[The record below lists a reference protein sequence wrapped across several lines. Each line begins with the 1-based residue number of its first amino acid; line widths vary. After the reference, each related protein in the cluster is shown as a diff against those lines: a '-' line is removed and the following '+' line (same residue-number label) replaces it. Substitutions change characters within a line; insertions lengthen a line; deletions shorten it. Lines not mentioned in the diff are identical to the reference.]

1 MAATIYPCM
10 DRIAH
15 RCRRRTLNRVPNEAD
30 DRLPSSSPTDR
41 TTDIAAN
48 GLRRTPWYDG
58 RGRRG
63 GRRTQALCTI
73 TGELTWLQIKWA
85 NVGGRST
92 RVCATN
98 KENTRAY
105 GNADGFRHIQTKVPA
120 TMHVRVGETH
130 TIAPTARVAGQT
142 RDHKSTCG
150 HEGECSAYKKKI
162 TCGHGWWGVLCDHQ
176 RKHLRR

>member
-1 MAATIYPCM
+1 MSETPSILLAGIGHVAGNLYS
-10 DRIAH
+10 RKY
-15 RCRRRTLNRVPNEAD
+15 RRSGRGRRRAIIRVPTRDAD
-30 DRLPSSSPTDR
+30 HRAGTFPTGC
-41 TTDIAAN
+41 TNSIASN
-48 GLRRTPWYDG
+48 DLRRTPWYDG

-98 KENTRAY
+98 KENTRTY

-130 TIAPTARVAGQT
+130 TIAPAARVAGQT
-142 RDHKSTCG
+142 RDQTNTCG
-150 HEGECSAYKKKI
+150 HEDECSAY
-162 TCGHGWWGVLCDHQ
+162 Q
-176 RKHLRR
+176 